1 MPLPR
6 RIDAHHHLWDLTRRE
21 QPWMDGAWAEPIR
34 RTFTPDDL
42 APHLD
47 AHGIDATVVVQ
58 SSSSVQ
64 ETREL
69 LALAGGSDRIAGV
82 VGWADLTDP
91 GVDEV
96 LAELAAGPGG
106 DRLVGLRH
114 QVQDEPDPRWLDR
127 DDARRGLAAVADAGL
142 VYDLLVTPRELP
154 AAVDAVRELPQLR
167 FVLDHAAKPPVA
179 SGERDPWAWQ
189 LAALA
194 ALPNVDC
201 KLSGLVTEADWEGWK
216 PEQVLPYAWHVL
228 DAFGPG
234 RVLFGSDWPVCV
246 LAATYD
252 EVVALADR
260 AVLRLG
266 EDERAAV
273 FGGNAARAYGL
284 GT

>member
-1 MPLPR
+1 MPR

-34 RTFTPDDL
+34 RTFTPGDL

-47 AHGIDATVVVQ
+47 AHRIDATVVVQ
-58 SSSSVQ
+58 SSSSVE

-91 GVDEV
+91 GVGEV

-127 DDARRGLAAVADAGL
+127 EDARRGLAAVADAGL

-154 AAVDAVRELPQLR
+154 AAIDAVRELPQLR

-179 SGERDPWAWQ
+179 SGEHDPWARQ

-234 RVLFGSDWPVCV
+234 RVLFGSDWPVCL

-260 AVLRLG
+260 ATLRLV

-284 GT
+284 GA

>member
-1 MPLPR
+1 MPR

-42 APHLD
+42 APHLE
-47 AHGIDATVVVQ
+47 AHRIDATVVVQ
-58 SSSSVQ
+58 SSSSVE

-91 GVDEV
+91 GVGEV

-127 DDARRGLAAVADAGL
+127 EDARRGLAAVADAGL

-154 AAVDAVRELPQLR
+154 AAIDAVRELPQLR

-179 SGERDPWAWQ
+179 SGERDPWALQ

-201 KLSGLVTEADWEGWK
+201 KLSGLVTEADWDGWK

-252 EVVALADR
+252 EVVALAER
-260 AVLRLG
+260 ATLRLG
-266 EDERAAV
+266 EGERAAV

>member
-1 MPLPR
+1 MPR

-47 AHGIDATVVVQ
+47 AHRIDATVVVQ
-58 SSSSVQ
+58 SSSSVE

-127 DDARRGLAAVADAGL
+127 EDARRGLAAVADAGL

-154 AAVDAVRELPQLR
+154 AAIDAVRELPQLR

-179 SGERDPWAWQ
+179 SGERDPWGWQ

-201 KLSGLVTEADWEGWK
+201 KLSGLVTEADWDCWK

-252 EVVALADR
+252 EVVALAER
-260 AVLRLG
+260 ATLRLG
-266 EDERAAV
+266 EGERAAV

>member
-47 AHGIDATVVVQ
+47 AHRIDATVVVQ
-58 SSSSVQ
+58 SSSSVE

-91 GVDEV
+91 GVGEV

-127 DDARRGLAAVADAGL
+127 EDARRGLAAVADAGL
-142 VYDLLVTPRELP
+142 VYDLLVTPREMP
-154 AAVDAVRELPQLR
+154 AAIDAVRELPQLR

-179 SGERDPWAWQ
+179 SGERDPWALQ

-201 KLSGLVTEADWEGWK
+201 KLSGLVTEADWDGWK

-252 EVVALADR
+252 EVVALAER
-260 AVLRLG
+260 ATLRLG

>member
-1 MPLPR
+1 MPR

-47 AHGIDATVVVQ
+47 AHRIDATVVVQ
-58 SSSSVQ
+58 SSSSVE

-91 GVDEV
+91 GVGEV

-127 DDARRGLAAVADAGL
+127 EDARRGLAAVADAGL

-154 AAVDAVRELPQLR
+154 AAIDAVRELPQLR

-179 SGERDPWAWQ
+179 SGERDPWALQ

-201 KLSGLVTEADWEGWK
+201 KLSGLVTEADWDGWK

-252 EVVALADR
+252 EVVALAER
-260 AVLRLG
+260 AALRLG
-266 EDERAAV
+266 EGERAAV

>member
-1 MPLPR
+1 MPR

-47 AHGIDATVVVQ
+47 AHRIDATVVVQ
-58 SSSSVQ
+58 SSSSGE

-91 GVDEV
+91 GVGEV

-127 DDARRGLAAVADAGL
+127 EDARRGLAAVADAGL

-179 SGERDPWAWQ
+179 SGERDPWALQ

-201 KLSGLVTEADWEGWK
+201 KLSGLVTEADWDGWK

-252 EVVALADR
+252 EVVALAER
-260 AVLRLG
+260 ATLRLG
-266 EDERAAV
+266 EGERAAV

>member
-1 MPLPR
+1 MPSPR

-34 RTFTPDDL
+34 HTFTPDDL

-58 SSSSVQ
+58 SSSSVA

-69 LALAGGSDRIAGV
+69 LALAAGSDRIAGV

-91 GVDEV
+91 GVGGV

-114 QVQDEPDPRWLDR
+114 QVQDEPDPRWLGR
-127 DDARRGLAAVADAGL
+127 ADARRGLAAVADAGL

-154 AAVDAVRELPQLR
+154 AALDAVRELPQLR

-179 SGERDPWAWQ
+179 SGERDPWAGQ

-201 KLSGLVTEADWEGWK
+201 KLSGLVTEADWDGWK
-216 PEQVLPYAWHVL
+216 PEQVLPYARHVL

-246 LAATYD
+246 LAASYD

-260 AVLRLG
+260 ATLRLT

-284 GT
+284 GA

>member
-1 MPLPR
+1 VPLPR

-58 SSSSVQ
+58 SSSFVE

-82 VGWADLTDP
+82 VGWVDLTDP
-91 GVDEV
+91 GVGEV

-106 DRLVGLRH
+106 DRLVGVRH

-127 DDARRGLAAVADAGL
+127 EDARRGLAAVADAGL

-154 AAVDAVRELPQLR
+154 AAVDAVRELPRLR

-179 SGERDPWAWQ
+179 SGERDPWAGQ
-189 LAALA
+189 PAALA

-201 KLSGLVTEADWEGWK
+201 KLSGLVTEADWDGWK

-260 AVLRLG
+260 ATLRLG

-284 GT
+284 RP

>member
-1 MPLPR
+1 MPR

-47 AHGIDATVVVQ
+47 AHRIDATVVVQ
-58 SSSSVQ
+58 SSSSVE

-69 LALAGGSDRIAGV
+69 LTLADGSDRIAGV
-82 VGWADLTDP
+82 VGWVDLTDP
-91 GVDEV
+91 GAGEV

-127 DDARRGLAAVADAGL
+127 EDARRGLAAVADAGL

-154 AAVDAVRELPQLR
+154 AAIDAVRELPQLR

-179 SGERDPWAWQ
+179 SGERDPWGSQ

-201 KLSGLVTEADWEGWK
+201 KLSGLVTEADWDGWK

-260 AVLRLG
+260 ATLRLG

>member
-1 MPLPR
+1 MPR

-47 AHGIDATVVVQ
+47 AHRIDATVVVQ
-58 SSSSVQ
+58 SSSSVE

-91 GVDEV
+91 GVGEV

-127 DDARRGLAAVADAGL
+127 EDARRGLAAVADAGL
-142 VYDLLVTPRELP
+142 VYDLLVTPREMP
-154 AAVDAVRELPQLR
+154 AAIDAVRELPQLR

-179 SGERDPWAWQ
+179 SGERDPWALQ

-201 KLSGLVTEADWEGWK
+201 KLSGLVTEADWDGWK

-252 EVVALADR
+252 EVVALAER
-260 AVLRLG
+260 ATLRLG

>member
-1 MPLPR
+1 MPR

-47 AHGIDATVVVQ
+47 AHRIDATVVVQ
-58 SSSSVQ
+58 SSSSVE

-91 GVDEV
+91 GVGEV

-127 DDARRGLAAVADAGL
+127 EDARRGLAAVADAGL

-154 AAVDAVRELPQLR
+154 AAIDAVRELPQLR

-179 SGERDPWAWQ
+179 SGEHDPWGWQ

-260 AVLRLG
+260 ATLRLG
-266 EDERAAV
+266 EGERAAV

-284 GT
+284 RA

>member
-1 MPLPR
+1 MPR

-21 QPWMDGAWAEPIR
+21 QPWMDGPWAEPIR

-58 SSSSVQ
+58 SSSSVE

-69 LALAGGSDRIAGV
+69 LALADGSDRIAGV

-91 GVDEV
+91 GVGEV

-127 DDARRGLAAVADAGL
+127 DDTRRGLAAVAAAGL

-154 AAVDAVRELPQLR
+154 AAIDAVRELPQAR

-179 SGERDPWAWQ
+179 GGERDPWARQ
-189 LAALA
+189 LTALA

-201 KLSGLVTEADWEGWK
+201 KLSGLVTEADWDGWK
-216 PEQVLPYAWHVL
+216 PEQVLPYAQHVL

-252 EVVALADR
+252 EVVALAER
-260 AVLRLG
+260 ATLPLG

-284 GT
+284 RP

>member
-42 APHLD
+42 APHLE
-47 AHGIDATVVVQ
+47 AHRIDATVVVQ
-58 SSSSVQ
+58 SSSSVE

-91 GVDEV
+91 GVGEV

-127 DDARRGLAAVADAGL
+127 EDARRGLAAVADAGL

-154 AAVDAVRELPQLR
+154 AAIDAVRELPQLR

-179 SGERDPWAWQ
+179 SGERDPWALQ

-201 KLSGLVTEADWEGWK
+201 KLSGLVTEADWDGWK

-252 EVVALADR
+252 EVVALAER
-260 AVLRLG
+260 ATLRLG
-266 EDERAAV
+266 EGERAAV

>member
-1 MPLPR
+1 MPSPR

-34 RTFTPDDL
+34 HTFTPDDL

-58 SSSSVQ
+58 SSSSVA

-69 LALAGGSDRIAGV
+69 LALAAGSDRIAGV

-91 GVDEV
+91 GVGGV

-127 DDARRGLAAVADAGL
+127 ADARRGLAAVADAGL

-154 AAVDAVRELPQLR
+154 AALDAVRELPQLR

-179 SGERDPWAWQ
+179 SGERDPWAGQ

-201 KLSGLVTEADWEGWK
+201 KLSGLVTEADWDGWK
-216 PEQVLPYAWHVL
+216 PEQVLPYARHVL

-246 LAATYD
+246 LAASYD

-260 AVLRLG
+260 ATLRLT

-284 GT
+284 GA

>member
-1 MPLPR
+1 MPR

-21 QPWMDGAWAEPIR
+21 QPWMDGSWAEPIR

-47 AHGIDATVVVQ
+47 AHGIGATVVVQ
-58 SSSSVQ
+58 SSSSVE

-91 GVDEV
+91 GVGEV

-127 DDARRGLAAVADAGL
+127 EDARRGLAAVADAGL

-154 AAVDAVRELPQLR
+154 AAIDAVRELPQVR

-179 SGERDPWAWQ
+179 SGERDLWARQ
-189 LAALA
+189 LTSLAALA
-194 ALPNVDC
+194 NVDC
-201 KLSGLVTEADWEGWK
+201 KLSGLVTEADWDGWK
-216 PEQVLPYAWHVL
+216 PEQVLPYARHVL

-234 RVLFGSDWPVCV
+234 RVLFGSDWPVCI

-252 EVVALADR
+252 EVVALAER
-260 AVLRLG
+260 ATLQLG

-273 FGGNAARAYGL
+273 FGGNAARAYRL
-284 GT
+284 RP

>member
-1 MPLPR
+1 MPR

-47 AHGIDATVVVQ
+47 AHRIDATVVVQ
-58 SSSSVQ
+58 SSSSVE

-91 GVDEV
+91 GVGEV

-127 DDARRGLAAVADAGL
+127 EDARRGLAAVADAGL

-154 AAVDAVRELPQLR
+154 AAIDAVRELPQLR

-179 SGERDPWAWQ
+179 SGERDPWALQ

-201 KLSGLVTEADWEGWK
+201 KLSGLVTEADWDGWK

-252 EVVALADR
+252 EVVALAER
-260 AVLRLG
+260 ATLRLG
-266 EDERAAV
+266 EGERAAV